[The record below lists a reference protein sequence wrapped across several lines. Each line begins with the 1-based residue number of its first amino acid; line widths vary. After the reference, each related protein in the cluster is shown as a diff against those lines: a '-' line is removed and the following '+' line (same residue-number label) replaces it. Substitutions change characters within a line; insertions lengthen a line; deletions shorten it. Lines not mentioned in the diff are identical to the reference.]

1 MRKLSK
7 FMCIGSSCLILG
19 IKVVGLGKDKDRG
32 RARLL
37 LLIGDGVR
45 IC

>member
-1 MRKLSK
+1 MLRMGK
-7 FMCIGSSCLILG
+7 FMRIGSSCLILG
-19 IKVVGLGKDKDRG
+19 IKVVGLAKDKG
-32 RARLL
+32 RAKLL

>member
-1 MRKLSK
+1 MLKLGK
-7 FMCIGSSCLILG
+7 FKRIRSSCLILG
-19 IKVVGLGKDKDRG
+19 IKVVGLDHKGKG
-32 RARLL
+32 RPRLL